1 MTCHDTKIYLIF
13 NPPLNFSPRTIC
25 NTNDARTVKLFHPFR
40 RNRQTSRHIHTPNLT
55 IINQVYMSK
64 SRARFWVICMRRL
77 IDKHN
82 SLLFPDPGLTDVV
95 PRVEKLIV
103 TLQFCYTKGCIL
115 NEHENVTSCIVKGF
129 NSEKLRSL
137 CSTDYLQAF
146 ANFSQLK

>member
-1 MTCHDTKIYLIF
+1 MCRLYWKKTTQDRQEKIESQRYWYKIIWKMTCHDTKIYLIF

-40 RNRQTSRHIHTPNLT
+40 RNRQTSRHIHTSNLT
-55 IINQVYMSK
+55 IINQVHMSK

-103 TLQFCYTKGCIL
+103 TL
-115 NEHENVTSCIVKGF
+115 
-129 NSEKLRSL
+129 
-137 CSTDYLQAF
+137 
-146 ANFSQLK
+146 